1 MLEKI
6 DYERLRELL
15 PLKFSIDFL
24 KRNKICPISTED
36 GILKV
41 AISSFEGLKA
51 AKSLG
56 VELNLEIEPVL
67 ADEREIL
74 NAISWLYDAATRS
87 TLEEVESL
95 EEEKISLEELSER
108 EDIITSEDSA
118 PIIKLVNSIIY
129 QAIRER
135 ASDIHFEPYE
145 RELRIRYRIDG
156 ILYDRLNLPKKL
168 HPPVIS
174 RIKVMSRLDIAE
186 HFIPQD
192 GRIGIKLAD
201 REIDIRVGILP
212 TQFGER
218 ATLRLL
224 DKKQGLI
231 TLDELGLDEEGIKKL
246 RKLISKPYGII
257 LVTGPTGSG
266 KTTTLY
272 AILQELRTPEVNI
285 ITIEDPVEYELEGI
299 SQIQVNEKAGLT
311 FASGLR
317 SILRHDPDIIMVG
330 EIRDRETA
338 EIAVQAALTGHLV
351 LSTLHTN
358 DAPSAI
364 TRLVEM
370 GIEPYLVSSS
380 VIGVIAQRLVRKI
393 CEKCREAYEESPE
406 ALEEMGLEKTATV
419 YRGRG
424 CPHCLDTGYWGR
436 TALFEQLD
444 FDEDLRRALVRSQD
458 ASVLR
463 RLAIEKGMR
472 TLKEDGIQKI
482 LRGIT
487 TLSEVMR
494 VAGR

>member
-1 MLEKI
+1 MIDYKELEK
-6 DYERLRELL
+6 LL
-15 PLKFSIDFL
+15 PLKLSIDFL
-24 KRNKICPISTED
+24 KRNKICPISLKD
-36 GILKV
+36 GTLKV

-51 AKSLG
+51 AKSLS

-67 ADEREIL
+67 VDEREIL
-74 NAISWLYDAATRS
+74 NAISWLYDATTKS
-87 TLEEVESL
+87 TLEEAKIDEDR
-95 EEEKISLEELSER
+95 ISLEELSER

-118 PIIKLVNSIIY
+118 PIIRLVNSIIF
-129 QAIRER
+129 QAIKER

-145 RELRIRYRIDG
+145 RELRVRYRIDG
-156 ILYDRLNLPKKL
+156 ILYDRLSLPKKL
-168 HPPVIS
+168 YSAVIS
-174 RIKVMSRLDIAE
+174 RIKVMSKLDIAE

-192 GRIGIKLAD
+192 GRIGIKLTD
-201 REIDIRVGILP
+201 REIDIRVAVIP

-231 TLDELGLDEEGIKKL
+231 RLSELGLDEEGERRL
-246 RKLISKPYGII
+246 RRLISIPYGII

-285 ITIEDPVEYELEGI
+285 ITIEDPIEYELEGI

-364 TRLVEM
+364 TRLVDM
-370 GIEPYLVSSS
+370 GVEPYLVSSS
-380 VIGVIAQRLVRKI
+380 VIGVIAQRLVRRI
-393 CEKCREAYEESPE
+393 CEGCKEPYEESPE
-406 ALEEMGLEKTATV
+406 ILREMGIETGLKL
-419 YRGRG
+419 YRGKG
-424 CPHCLDTGYWGR
+424 CPNCLNTGYWGR
-436 TALFEQLD
+436 IALFEQLD
-444 FDEDLRRALVRSQD
+444 FDEELRRELIRTQD

-463 RLAIEKGMR
+463 RIAIEKGMR
-472 TLKEDGIQKI
+472 TLKEDGIIKA
-482 LRGIT
+482 LKGLT
-487 TLSEVMR
+487 TLSEVIR

>member
-1 MLEKI
+1 MI
-6 DYERLRELL
+6 DYKELEEIL
-15 PLKFSIDFL
+15 HLKLSIDFL
-24 KRNKICPISTED
+24 KKNKICPISLRD
-36 GILKV
+36 GTLKV

-67 ADEREIL
+67 TDEKEIL
-74 NAISWLYDAATRS
+74 NAISWLYDATTKS
-87 TLEEVESL
+87 TLKEVESL
-95 EEEKISLEELSER
+95 DEERISLEELSER

-118 PIIKLVNSIIY
+118 PIIKLVNSLIF
-129 QAIRER
+129 QAIKER
-135 ASDIHFEPYE
+135 ASDIHLEPYE
-145 RELRIRYRIDG
+145 RELRVRYRIDG
-156 ILYDRLNLPKKL
+156 ILYDRLSLPKKL
-168 HPPVIS
+168 HPPILS
-174 RIKVMSRLDIAE
+174 RIKVMSKLDIAE

-192 GRIGIKLAD
+192 GRIGVKLTD
-201 REIDIRVGILP
+201 REIDIRVAVIP

-218 ATLRLL
+218 VTLRLL
-224 DKKQGLI
+224 DKKHGLI
-231 TLDELGLDEEGIKKL
+231 TLSELGLDEEGERKL
-246 RKLISKPYGII
+246 RKLISTPYGII

-299 SQIQVNEKAGLT
+299 SQIQVNEKAGLS

-358 DAPSAI
+358 DAPSAV
-364 TRLVEM
+364 TRLVDM

-380 VIGVIAQRLVRKI
+380 VIGVIAQRLVRRI
-393 CEKCREAYEESPE
+393 CTSCRESYEEDPE
-406 ALEEMGLEKTATV
+406 VLREMGIENEAKL

-424 CPHCLDTGYWGR
+424 CPNCLNTGYWGR
-436 TALFEQLD
+436 VALFEQLD
-444 FDEDLRRALVRSQD
+444 FDEDLRRELIRTQD

-463 RLAIEKGMR
+463 RIAIEKGMR
-472 TLKEDGIQKI
+472 TLKEDGITKA
-482 LRGIT
+482 LKGIT
-487 TLSEVMR
+487 TLSEVIR